1 MVQILIA
8 ANIIVALVAMLL
20 YTNKLA
26 RKAGVERPIEICSNS
41 CSCHIRN
48 EGCSIVIKDK
58 TEE

>member
-1 MVQILIA
+1 MIQILIA

-41 CSCHIRN
+41 CSCQNRN
-48 EGCSIVIKDK
+48 EGCSSHAVK
-58 TEE
+58 